1 MSNISAKIVSIEPYD
16 DIEKPVS
23 QITTEDSQVQPS
35 VDMGMGEVHAAGK
48 GWVWGLTLF
57 AALIWIGVVAMALWL
72 SFGSLSA
79 IQALSAPQWAG
90 LAALT
95 ILPLMMMGV
104 LAYALRRL
112 NQVTQQSLRLSAAA
126 DAISKPD
133 AALEARA
140 QSLAGAVR
148 SQVIAV
154 NSGLEKSMERMAGME
169 TVLRGHVDA
178 LTNSHIAATRQ
189 TGEITQRLAEERD
202 GLRSISENFDERMA
216 ALSHMMKEHNERLT
230 QSAEIAEQKIHEA
243 RVSVEGAAAKIN
255 ASSEIVRDNA
265 LAATQT
271 LTDSQDHITKLGEG
285 IKSQSESLDVLNAR
299 HAADLTALLEQ
310 LRQEQSEMNT
320 MIEARLDKMRD
331 MSLSAK
337 VSAQSL
343 AEASDAG
350 RQTVEA
356 LAQSA
361 NLADSAV
368 KARFAEMED
377 MVRYSNSRAESIS
390 DRAAKRVRDSLAL
403 TRLEIGRI
411 EDDMRELEHRIAES
425 SLGVDDRSIEARD
438 VTPKPKWRKSLL
450 KFRPIT
456 DEDDAPEPAKAGPLN
471 ALRKPIFSV
480 PDTVP
485 QKEAPPV
492 QPVAPV
498 SPVQPDALAA
508 RAPAPPAPIAETPIS
523 DATSDLNL
531 SLDTNGEIDMDI
543 PNPNADILRA
553 TYDEPSPGE
562 ISISRP
568 IDSEPRLR
576 KKAKSSWRWRNL
588 LGGVKSEPAINLTA
602 EPSQEFAPISDEA
615 IIARLTQMGL
625 APNDIVDEGC
635 IIEAVN
641 TRKSK
646 GASDMR
652 AIIENRLPGPVSHLR
667 SAMDSDLN
675 FKRSLSE
682 FSRSY
687 AASLAYIEDD
697 REAMRV
703 RFETQTGRA
712 FILVDSA
719 VG

>member
-1 MSNISAKIVSIEPYD
+1 MSNISAKIVSIEPD
-16 DIEKPVS
+16 DEIEKPVS
-23 QITTEDSQVQPS
+23 QISAEDAPAKPS
-35 VDMGMGEVHAAGK
+35 VHMEVADVPAIGN
-48 GWVWGLTLF
+48 GWVWGLTIF
-57 AALIWIGVVAMALWL
+57 TALIWLGVVAMVLWL
-72 SFGSLSA
+72 AYGSISA
-79 IQALSAPQWAG
+79 IFALSAPQWAG

-104 LAYALRRL
+104 LASVLRRL
-112 NQVTQQSLRLSAAA
+112 NLVTQQSLRLSAAA

-154 NSGLEKSMERMAGME
+154 NSGLETSMERMAGME

-216 ALSHMMKEHNERLT
+216 ALAHMMKEHNERLT
-230 QSAEIAEQKIHEA
+230 QSAQIAEQKIHEA

-255 ASSEIVRDNA
+255 ASSEIVRENA
-265 LAATQT
+265 VAATQT
-271 LTDSQDHITKLGEG
+271 LTDSQDHIAKLGEG
-285 IKSQSESLDVLNAR
+285 IKSQSENLDSLNAR

-310 LRQEQSEMNT
+310 LRQEQSDMNA

-411 EDDMRELEHRIAES
+411 EDDMRELEQRISES
-425 SLGVDDRSIEARD
+425 SLGIDERSIEARD

-450 KFRPIT
+450 KFRPLT
-456 DEDDAPEPAKAGPLN
+456 DEDDQPEPPRAGPLN

-480 PDTVP
+480 PDSVP
-485 QKEAPPV
+485 LKE
-492 QPVAPV
+492 
-498 SPVQPDALAA
+498 A
-508 RAPAPPAPIAETPIS
+508 RAPKPEALEPQAPVEPAPLTQHNTPS
-523 DATSDLNL
+523 TPLTDDAADLEL
-531 SLDTNGEIDMDI
+531 SLDNDGAIEMDI

-553 TYDEPSPGE
+553 TYDKPHPGE

-568 IDSEPRLR
+568 VAEPRLR
-576 KKAKSSWRWRNL
+576 KKEKSSWRWRNL
-588 LGGVKSEPAINLTA
+588 LGGVSSQTAQLQSPAQAAELT
-602 EPSQEFAPISDEA
+602 PMSDEA
-615 IIARLTQMGL
+615 IIDRLAQMGL

-641 TRKSK
+641 TRKSR

-652 AIIENRLPGPVSHLR
+652 AIVENRLPGPINHLR
-667 SAMDSDLN
+667 SAMESDPHFN
-675 FKRSLSE
+675 RSLGE

-687 AASLAYIEDD
+687 AASLSHIENDS
-697 REAMRV
+697 EAMRV

-712 FILVDSA
+712 YLLVDSA
-719 VG
+719 IG